1 MVASSE
7 VCVPVLLLTLS
18 LLAQSRDSSSRAIS
32 FGYFATLGAN
42 WQIEALE
49 LGYVLRRPR
58 SRGLVAISLATRL
71 GAFLEQSTY
80 LGGTRGAV
88 VAAVLSTRT
97 RMIELSQLGSEQ
109 RATPIG
115 IDFTMELAGYVAA
128 GSQFWQG
135 SRWAAVSFLP
145 TLRIGP
151 GSLALGPSALL
162 GGHKPALRGVLALR
176 GEASLRR
183 RR

>member
-1 MVASSE
+1 MQ
-7 VCVPVLLLTLS
+7 VLLLTLS
-18 LLAQSRDSSSRAIS
+18 LFAQSRDSSSRAIS

-58 SRGLVAISLATRL
+58 PRGFVAISLATRF

-88 VAAVLSTRT
+88 FAAAVSTRT
-97 RMIELSQLGSEQ
+97 RMIEISQLGSEQ
-109 RATPIG
+109 RAKPIG
-115 IDFTMELAGYVAA
+115 IDFTLELAGYVAA

-145 TLRIGP
+145 ALRFGP
-151 GSLALGPSALL
+151 ASLAVGPSALL
-162 GGHKPALRGVLALR
+162 GGHKPAMRGVLALR

>member
-1 MVASSE
+1 MQ
-7 VCVPVLLLTLS
+7 VLLLTLS
-18 LLAQSRDSSSRAIS
+18 LLTQSRDSSSRAIS

-49 LGYVLRRPR
+49 LGYVFKRPR
-58 SRGLVAISLATRL
+58 GLAAISIATRF

-88 VAAVLSTRT
+88 FSAALATRT
-97 RMIELSQLGSEQ
+97 RLIEVSQLGSEQ
-109 RATPIG
+109 RPSPIG
-115 IDFTMELAGYVAA
+115 IDFTVEVAGYIAA
-128 GSQFWQG
+128 ASQFWQG

-145 TLRIGP
+145 ALRFGP
-151 GSLALGPSALL
+151 ASLAIGPSALL